1 MLTFKNNKKIDNI
14 VKIFIIGIS
23 GSSGSGK
30 TYLAERIKDAII
42 KKGIPEIEIISCD
55 NYYKDENKDKNNLV
69 ELINRDIP
77 EALDLQLLEHH
88 LLELQ
93 KGKMVEIPKYNFDTA
108 KREIM
113 SEKVINGYLIK
124 ILIVEGLFVLHD
136 ENIRKL
142 LNLKLF
148 TLLDPDICL
157 ARRIN
162 RDIKIRNK
170 SYEDI
175 LLKYQK
181 FVKPSYVSIIE
192 PSKKFADL
200 IISTSEYCDTKIY
213 LDVIINYV
221 QTKIKH
227 QILP

>member
-1 MLTFKNNKKIDNI
+1 MTTIKNNHNVDDIT
-14 VKIFIIGIS
+14 KIFIIGIS

-30 TYLAERIKDAII
+30 TFLAERIKNAII
-42 KKGIPEIEIISCD
+42 TKGIPEIEIISCD
-55 NYYKDENKDKNNLV
+55 NYYKDENINENNSV
-69 ELINRDIP
+69 ELVNRDIP
-77 EALDLQLLEHH
+77 EALDLQLLMHH
-88 LLELQ
+88 LLKLQ
-93 KGKMVEIPKYNFDTA
+93 KGNMVEIPKYNFDTA

-113 SEKVINGYLIK
+113 SDKIINGYLIK

-142 LNLKLF
+142 LDLKLF

-175 LLKYQK
+175 IIKYQK

-200 IISTSEYCDTKIY
+200 IISTSEFCDTKIY

-221 QTKIKH
+221 LTKIK
-227 QILP
+227 P

>member
-1 MLTFKNNKKIDNI
+1 MLTFKNHKKLNNI
-14 VKIFIIGIS
+14 QKLFIIGIS

-30 TYLAERIKDAII
+30 TYLAERIKDSII
-42 KKGIPEIEIISCD
+42 AKGIQEIEIISCD
-55 NYYKDENKDKNNLV
+55 NYYKDETNLLDFVNKD
-69 ELINRDIP
+69 IP
-77 EALDLQLLEHH
+77 DALDLQLLEQH

-93 KGKMVEIPKYNFDTA
+93 KGNIVEIPKYNFDTA
-108 KREIM
+108 KREKIC
-113 SEKVINGYLIK
+113 EKIINGLLIK
-124 ILIVEGLFVLHD
+124 IIIVEGLFVLHD
-136 ENIRKL
+136 ENLRKL

-181 FVKPSYVSIIE
+181 FVKPSYLNIIE

-200 IISTSEYCDTKIY
+200 IISTSEFCDTKIY
-213 LDVIINYV
+213 LDVIINYI

-227 QILP
+227 

>member
-1 MLTFKNNKKIDNI
+1 MTIFKNNVKLDNNL
-14 VKIFIIGIS
+14 KIFIIGIS

-30 TYLAERIKDAII
+30 TFLAERIKNAII
-42 KKGIPEIEIISCD
+42 TKGIPEIEIISCD
-55 NYYKDENKDKNNLV
+55 NYYKDENINENNSV
-69 ELINRDIP
+69 ELVNRDIP
-77 EALDLQLLEHH
+77 EALDLQLLIHH
-88 LLELQ
+88 LLKLQ
-93 KGKMVEIPKYNFDTA
+93 KGNMVEIPKYNFDTA

-113 SEKVINGYLIK
+113 SDKIINGHLIK

-142 LNLKLF
+142 LDLKLF

-175 LLKYQK
+175 LVKYQK
-181 FVKPSYVSIIE
+181 FVKPSYISIIE

-200 IISTSEYCDTKIY
+200 IISTSELSDTKIY

-221 QTKIKH
+221 LMKIKY
-227 QILP
+227 

>member
-1 MLTFKNNKKIDNI
+1 MTIIKNNVKLDNI

-30 TYLAERIKDAII
+30 TFLAERIKNAII
-42 KKGIPEIEIISCD
+42 TKGIPEIEIISCD
-55 NYYKDENKDKNNLV
+55 NYYKDENINENNSV
-69 ELINRDIP
+69 ELGNRDIP
-77 EALDLQLLEHH
+77 EALDLQLLMHH

-113 SEKVINGYLIK
+113 SDKIINGYLIK

-136 ENIRKL
+136 KNIRKL
-142 LNLKLF
+142 LDLKLF

-175 LLKYQK
+175 LVKYQK
-181 FVKPSYVSIIE
+181 FVKPSYISIIE

-200 IISTSEYCDTKIY
+200 IISTSELSDTKIY

-221 QTKIKH
+221 LMKIKY
-227 QILP
+227 

>member
-1 MLTFKNNKKIDNI
+1 MTTFKNNVKLDNI

-30 TYLAERIKDAII
+30 TFLAERIKNAII

-55 NYYKDENKDKNNLV
+55 NYYKDENINENNSV
-69 ELINRDIP
+69 ELGNKDIP
-77 EALDLQLLEHH
+77 EALDLQLLMHH

-113 SEKVINGYLIK
+113 SDKIINGNLIK
-124 ILIVEGLFVLHD
+124 ILIVECLFVLHD
-136 ENIRKL
+136 ENIKKL
-142 LNLKLF
+142 LDLKLF

-175 LLKYQK
+175 LVKYQK
-181 FVKPSYVSIIE
+181 FVKPSYISIIE

-200 IISTSEYCDTKIY
+200 IISTSEFCDTKIY

-221 QTKIKH
+221 LMKIKY
-227 QILP
+227 

>member
-1 MLTFKNNKKIDNI
+1 MLKLKNNKKIDNI

-30 TYLAERIKDAII
+30 TYLAEKIKDTII

-55 NYYKDENKDKNNLV
+55 NYYKDENNYV
-69 ELINRDIP
+69 EFVNKDIP
-77 EALDLQLLEHH
+77 DALDLQLLEQH

-113 SEKVINGYLIK
+113 SEKIINGSLIK
-124 ILIVEGLFVLHD
+124 ILIIEGLFVLHD

-162 RDIKIRNK
+162 RDIIMRNK

-227 QILP
+227 QILLYMD

>member
-1 MLTFKNNKKIDNI
+1 MLKLKNNKKIDNI
-14 VKIFIIGIS
+14 LKIFIIGIS

-30 TYLAERIKDAII
+30 TYLAEKIKDAII

-55 NYYKDENKDKNNLV
+55 NYYKDENNLV
-69 ELINRDIP
+69 KFVNKDIP
-77 EALDLQLLEHH
+77 EALDLQLLEQH

-113 SEKVINGYLIK
+113 SDKIINGSLIK

-162 RDIKIRNK
+162 RDIIMRNK

-227 QILP
+227 QILLYMD

>member
-1 MLTFKNNKKIDNI
+1 MTIIKNNVKLDNI

-30 TYLAERIKDAII
+30 TFLAERIKNAII
-42 KKGIPEIEIISCD
+42 TKGIPEIEIISCD
-55 NYYKDENKDKNNLV
+55 NYYKDENINNNNSINLV
-69 ELINRDIP
+69 NKDIP
-77 EALDLQLLEHH
+77 EALDLQLLMHH

-113 SEKVINGYLIK
+113 SDKIINGYLIK

-142 LNLKLF
+142 LDLKLF

-170 SYEDI
+170 NYEDI
-175 LLKYQK
+175 LVKYQK
-181 FVKPSYVSIIE
+181 FVKPSYISIIE

-200 IISTSEYCDTKIY
+200 IISTSELSDTKIY

-221 QTKIKH
+221 LMKIKY
-227 QILP
+227 

>member
-1 MLTFKNNKKIDNI
+1 MFNKKKDNI

-23 GSSGSGK
+23 GPSGSGK
-30 TYLAERIKDAII
+30 TFLAEKIKDTII
-42 KKGIPEIEIISCD
+42 TRGIQEIEIISCD
-55 NYYKDENKDKNNLV
+55 NYYKDETNLLDFANKD
-69 ELINRDIP
+69 IP
-77 EALDLQLLEHH
+77 DALDLKLLEKH

-93 KGKMVEIPKYNFDTA
+93 KGNMVEIPKYNFDTA

-113 SEKVINGYLIK
+113 SDKIINGSLIK

-148 TLLDPDICL
+148 TLLDADICL

-175 LLKYQK
+175 LSKYQK

-200 IISTSEYCDTKIY
+200 IISTSEFCDTKIY
-213 LDVIINYV
+213 LDVIINYI
-221 QTKIKH
+221 QIKIKY
-227 QILP
+227 

>member
-1 MLTFKNNKKIDNI
+1 MLTYKNNKKLNNI
-14 VKIFIIGIS
+14 KNIFIIGIS
-23 GSSGSGK
+23 GASGSGK
-30 TYLAERIKDAII
+30 TYLSEKIKDTII
-42 KKGIPEIEIISCD
+42 KEIPEIEIISCD
-55 NYYKDENKDKNNLV
+55 NYYKDEINLLDMANKD
-69 ELINRDIP
+69 IP
-77 EALDLQLLEHH
+77 DALDLQLLEQH
-88 LLELQ
+88 LIELQ
-93 KGKMVEIPKYNFDTA
+93 KGNIVEIPKYNFDTA
-108 KREIM
+108 KREKIC
-113 SEKVINGYLIK
+113 EKIINGSLIK

-136 ENIRKL
+136 DNIRKL
-142 LNLKLF
+142 LDLKLF

-162 RDIKIRNK
+162 RDIKMRNK

-227 QILP
+227 QNLS

>member
-1 MLTFKNNKKIDNI
+1 MTTFKNNVKLDNN

-30 TYLAERIKDAII
+30 TFLAERIKNAII
-42 KKGIPEIEIISCD
+42 TKGIPEIEIISCD
-55 NYYKDENKDKNNLV
+55 NYYKDENINENNSV
-69 ELINRDIP
+69 ELVNRDIP
-77 EALDLQLLEHH
+77 EALDLQLLMHH
-88 LLELQ
+88 LLKLQ
-93 KGKMVEIPKYNFDTA
+93 KGNMVEIPKYNFDTA

-113 SEKVINGYLIK
+113 SDKIINGYLIK

-142 LNLKLF
+142 LDLKLF

-175 LLKYQK
+175 LIKYQK

-200 IISTSEYCDTKIY
+200 IISTSEFCDTKIY

-221 QTKIKH
+221 LTKIK
-227 QILP
+227 P

>member
-1 MLTFKNNKKIDNI
+1 MLKFKNNK
-14 VKIFIIGIS
+14 KIFIIGIS

-30 TYLAERIKDAII
+30 TYLAEKIKDAIF

-55 NYYKDENKDKNNLV
+55 NYYKDENKDENNLV
-69 ELINRDIP
+69 EFVNKDIP
-77 EALDLQLLEHH
+77 EALDLQLLEKH

-93 KGKMVEIPKYNFDTA
+93 IGKMVEIPKYNFDTA

-113 SEKVINGYLIK
+113 SEKIINGSLIK

-162 RDIKIRNK
+162 RDIKMRNK

-175 LLKYQK
+175 ILKYQK

-200 IISTSEYCDTKIY
+200 IISTSEYSDTKIY

-221 QTKIKH
+221 ETKIKH
-227 QILP
+227 QNLP

>member
-1 MLTFKNNKKIDNI
+1 MLKLKNNKKIDNI
-14 VKIFIIGIS
+14 LKIFIIGIS

-30 TYLAERIKDAII
+30 TYLAEKIKDAII

-55 NYYKDENKDKNNLV
+55 NYYKDENNYV
-69 ELINRDIP
+69 EFVNKDIP
-77 EALDLQLLEHH
+77 EALDLQLLEQH

-113 SEKVINGYLIK
+113 SDKIINGSLIK

-162 RDIKIRNK
+162 RDIIMRNK

-227 QILP
+227 QILLYMD

>member
-1 MLTFKNNKKIDNI
+1 MTIIKNNNNLDNI

-30 TYLAERIKDAII
+30 TFLAERIKNAII
-42 KKGIPEIEIISCD
+42 TKGIPEIEIISCD
-55 NYYKDENKDKNNLV
+55 NYYKDENINENNSV
-69 ELINRDIP
+69 ELGNRDIP
-77 EALDLQLLEHH
+77 EALDLQLLMHH

-113 SEKVINGYLIK
+113 SDKIINGYLIK

-136 ENIRKL
+136 KNIRKL
-142 LNLKLF
+142 LDLKLF

-175 LLKYQK
+175 LVKYQK
-181 FVKPSYVSIIE
+181 FVKPSYISIIE

-200 IISTSEYCDTKIY
+200 IISTSELSDTKIY

-227 QILP
+227 QNLS